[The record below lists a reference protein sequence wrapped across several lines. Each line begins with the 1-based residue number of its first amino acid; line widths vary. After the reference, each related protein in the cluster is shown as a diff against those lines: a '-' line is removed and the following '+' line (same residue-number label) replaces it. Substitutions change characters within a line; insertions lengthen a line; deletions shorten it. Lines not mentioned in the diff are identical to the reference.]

1 MASACGCVPA
11 QAARFLP
18 AAAARA
24 APNSPPDLTRV
35 LPAAYRMRRHAEFE
49 RAVRHGARSG
59 RNSLV
64 VHLAQEPGGA
74 GPAKVGFVVSKAVGN
89 AVIRNKVK
97 RRLRA
102 VVSLRIDQ
110 LPEDGWL
117 VVRALTGAAVADSA
131 TLAHDFESALR
142 GARRRDTQGHC

>member
-11 QAARFLP
+11 QAARSLP

-24 APNSPPDLTRV
+24 APSSPPEPTRV
-35 LPAAYRMRRHAEFE
+35 LPAAHRMRRHADFE
-49 RAVRHGARSG
+49 RAVRQGARSG
-59 RNSLV
+59 RDSLV
-64 VHLAQEPGGA
+64 VHLASEPGA
-74 GPAKVGFVVSKAVGN
+74 PVPVRVGFVVSKAVGN
-89 AVIRNKVK
+89 AVVRNKVK

-110 LPEDGWL
+110 LPEGGWL
-117 VVRALTGAAVADSA
+117 VVRALTAAAHADSV

-142 GARRRDTQGHC
+142 GAQRRHRQGRR